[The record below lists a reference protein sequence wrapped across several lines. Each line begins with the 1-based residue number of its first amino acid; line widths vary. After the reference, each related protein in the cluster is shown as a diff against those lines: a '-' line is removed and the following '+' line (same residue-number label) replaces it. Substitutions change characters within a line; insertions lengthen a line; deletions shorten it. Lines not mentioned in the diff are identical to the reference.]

1 MQLCDYLREINILSP
16 YKCGFS
22 WKQHSTEFAPLS
34 LADTIRRN
42 IDQGQMTGAVFIDFC
57 KAFDSAN
64 HSLLLKKLY
73 AQGIVDQEYE
83 WFTDYLKGRTQVV
96 EFQEAFS
103 DADSI
108 CVGVPQGSILGPL
121 LFVLYVNDSPTVAR
135 KCSMLM
141 YADETVLF
149 YSGKAACS

>member
-1 MQLCDYLREINILSP
+1 
-16 YKCGFS
+16 
-22 WKQHSTEFAPLS
+22 
-34 LADTIRRN
+34 
-42 IDQGQMTGAVFIDFC
+42 MTGAVFIDFR
-57 KAFDSAN
+57 KAFDSVN

-83 WFTDYLKGRTQVV
+83 WFTDYLTQVF

-108 CVGVPQGSILGPL
+108 CVGVPQGSILRPL

-149 YSGKAACS
+149 YSGKAACSWIQVFRSCIWWTYFLEFSCYVCIIPSW